1 MKLAIAAVVLWVA
14 TAAVT
19 RGHPVGAALVMG
31 SGGCKVLH
39 MGCACKGKRYVV
51 TDADG
56 RCLTTTADG
65 QCVTYKRILTAQR
78 QADLIPGAQ
87 VRPL

>member
-1 MKLAIAAVVLWVA
+1 
-14 TAAVT
+14 
-19 RGHPVGAALVMG
+19 
-31 SGGCKVLH
+31 